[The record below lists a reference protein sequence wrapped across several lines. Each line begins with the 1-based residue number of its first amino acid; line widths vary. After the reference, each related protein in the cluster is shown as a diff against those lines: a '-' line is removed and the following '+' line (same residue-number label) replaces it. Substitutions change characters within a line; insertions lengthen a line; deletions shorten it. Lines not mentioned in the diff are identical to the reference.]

1 MKWQAKMD
9 EYIVIDDKGLRSL
22 LKRKDDPGAFADALC
37 IRFEAAISQ
46 CIEDGIPIMVEFK
59 PSIPLHDGHPKSKK
73 IYGMTGGM

>member
-37 IRFEAAISQ
+37 LRFEEEIRMQLEA
-46 CIEDGIPIMVEFK
+46 GVPLMVEFK
-59 PSIPLHDGHPKSKK
+59 PSLSAKDDSKSKK